1 MAGNVTGFQRP
12 FTFRANATYQTVGV
26 DQAVKYVE
34 GSPREVEIPEEDNL
48 PCVGVVTYQYEDR
61 DGGTVAVQLDR
72 IAEIVAAG
80 DIDFGDDVIVAAGGK
95 GKSVKE
101 LADGTTA
108 YVLGEAQNSAV
119 AGQNVQV
126 LIRPK
131 VYVKGENGGS
141 P

>member
-12 FTFRANATYQTVGV
+12 FTFRANETYDTVGV

-34 GSPREVEIPEEDNL
+34 GSAREVEVPEQDNL

-72 IAEIVAAG
+72 IAEIVAAEA
-80 DIDFGDDVIVAAGGK
+80 ISFGEDVIVGAGGTGKRAAGLP
-95 GKSVKE
+95 E
-101 LADGTTA
+101 GTKA
-108 YVLGEAQNSAV
+108 YVLGEAQNTVV

-131 VYVKGENGGS
+131 VYEV
-141 P
+141 

>member
-12 FTFRANATYQTVGV
+12 YTFRANATYKTVGI

-34 GSPREVEIPEEDNL
+34 GAQREVEIPETDNL
-48 PCVGVVTYQYEDR
+48 PAVGIVTYQYQDR

-72 IAEIVAAG
+72 IAEIVAAEN
-80 DIDFGDDVIVAAGGK
+80 ISFGEDVIVAAGGK
-95 GKSVKE
+95 AKRAHG
-101 LADGTTA
+101 LATGTTA
-108 YVLGEAQNSAV
+108 NVLGEAQNTVV

-131 VYVKGENGGS
+131 VYKV
-141 P
+141 

>member
-12 FTFRANATYQTVGV
+12 YTFRANDTYETVGI

-34 GSPREVEIPEEDNL
+34 GSAREVEVPEQDNL
-48 PCVGVVTYQYEDR
+48 PAVGVVTYQYEDR

-72 IAEIVAAG
+72 IAEIPAAEA
-80 DIDFGDDVIVAAGGK
+80 ISFGEDVIVAAGGK
-95 GKSVKE
+95 GKRAAG
-101 LADGTTA
+101 LGAGTKA
-108 YVLGEAQNSAV
+108 YVLGEAQNTVV

-131 VYVKGENGGS
+131 VYEV
-141 P
+141 

>member
-12 FTFRANATYQTVGV
+12 FTFRANETYKTVGV

-34 GSPREVEIPEEDNL
+34 GSPREVEVPEQDNL

-61 DGGTVAVQLDR
+61 DGSTVAVQLDR
-72 IAEIVAAG
+72 IAEIEAAG
-80 DIDFGDDVIVAAGGK
+80 NIAFGEDVIVAAGGK
-95 GKSVKE
+95 AKGVSSLSEGDV
-101 LADGTTA
+101 A

-119 AGQNVQV
+119 AGQKVQV

-131 VYVKGENGGS
+131 VYAIPASGQEG
-141 P
+141 

>member
-12 FTFRANATYQTVGV
+12 FTFRANGTYKTVGV

-34 GSPREVEIPEEDNL
+34 GSNREVEVPEQDNL

-61 DGGTVAVQLDR
+61 DGSTVAVQLDR
-72 IAEIVAAG
+72 IAEIVAAEA
-80 DIDFGDDVIVAAGGK
+80 ISFGDDVIVAAGGK
-95 GKSVKE
+95 AKRAANLSS
-101 LADGTTA
+101 GTTA
-108 YVLGEAQNSAV
+108 YVLGEAQNNAV

-131 VYVKGENGGS
+131 VYKVE
-141 P
+141 